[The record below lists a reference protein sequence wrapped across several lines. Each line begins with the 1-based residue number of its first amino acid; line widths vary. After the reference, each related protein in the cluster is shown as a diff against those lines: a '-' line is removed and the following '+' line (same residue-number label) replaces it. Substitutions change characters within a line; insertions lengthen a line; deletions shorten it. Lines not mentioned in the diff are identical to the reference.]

1 MFLFVSYCSEIF
13 RPQFLA
19 ISKELPQV
27 DQEIKPKIVG
37 AVIIE

>member
-1 MFLFVSYCSEIF
+1 MF

-19 ISKELPQV
+19 ISKELPQEG
-27 DQEIKPKIVG
+27 QEMKPKNVG